1 MNVFVRNLARS
12 QISDEVF
19 YYTTNVQI
27 QAHDLRPHGKDL
39 AVDLG
44 FGAANGKNP
53 VVLVIGDAFVP
64 EIYDGLGS
72 RVIILRIDGASFG
85 TLKDFVLKVFA
96 NKTRANAAVLP
107 PGSLV
112 LVSANTEI
120 RRLRAGHFWTFYCEF
135 EAWLYRFLSG
145 GSGSRLAPDFSPSLQ
160 KPEDVGSSRIT
171 VAPLFSP
178 SASADLMDEI
188 TLVL

>member
-39 AVDLG
+39 AMDLG

-107 PGSLV
+107 PGFGFGLGKHGNPEASCWTLLDLLLRVRGLV
-112 LVSANTEI
+112 VQVSI
-120 RRLRAGHFWTFYCEF
+120 RRVWQSWRVWQSSCAGF
-135 EAWLYRFLSG
+135 
-145 GSGSRLAPDFSPSLQ
+145 FSLPAKTRGCWQ
-160 KPEDVGSSRIT
+160 
-171 VAPLFSP
+171 
-178 SASADLMDEI
+178 
-188 TLVL
+188 